1 MKRRD
6 FLKSVSGLAATSALT
21 PAPAIWSAAKADAR
35 SETLLIVSEG
45 GPNNLDIHGVG
56 TNVPGYEVSWNC
68 YDRLISHE
76 MKEGP
81 GGVPYYDRDKFKPE
95 LAEDMNISDMS
106 VTFKLKKNAKFHDGT
121 PVTAKDAKWSLD
133 RAVSVGGFPTF
144 QMSAGSLTKA
154 EQFVVVD
161 DNTVRVDFAK
171 KDRLTV
177 PDLAVIVPC
186 IVNSELVKKNAGEKD
201 PWGLEFTKQQTAG
214 SGAYKVTKWTAGTEV
229 IMERNDDWVGGP
241 LPKIKRVIWRMVPQA
256 GNRRALLERGDADI
270 SYELPNKDFQEL
282 KAAGK
287 LNIVSLPFSNG
298 IQYLGMNV
306 TKPPFNNPK
315 VREAIA
321 YAVPY
326 QKIMDVVL
334 FGLANPMFG
343 APASKATEVAWPQP
357 TKYFTDMAKA
367 KALLTEAGYPDGF
380 ETTISFDLNFAG
392 INEPLCVLVQESLAQ
407 IGIKTT
413 INKVPGA
420 NWRTELNKKE
430 MPLYTNVFSGWL
442 DYPEYFFYWCYHGNN
457 SVFNTMS
464 YKSPEMDKLIDGARV
479 AAAAGDKATYDTDV
493 KGLVDLA
500 FTDIP
505 RIPLYQPFVNVAMQK
520 NITRI
525 SILVPPPPRL
535 SRAGEGVTRHADH
548 DRQAAAVCDPVA
560 DRGRDRDVP
569 ADPRA
574 AGRSR
579 GVFRGSCGGQ
589 GSGRADP
596 QEARPRQ
603 AADRAVLPLHQ
614 RSRPWRFRQLAD
626 HGPAGRDRNQ
636 EPSAGVG
643 RADAARPRSFPS

>member
-21 PAPAIWSAAKADAR
+21 SAPAIWSAAKADAR

-95 LAEDMNISDMS
+95 LAEDMNIGDMS

-161 DNTVRVDFAK
+161 DNTIRVDFAR
-171 KDRLTV
+171 KDKLTI

-186 IVNSELVKKNAGEKD
+186 IVNSELVKKNASEKD

-229 IMERNDDWVGGP
+229 IMERNDEWVGGP

-464 YKSPEMDKLIDGARV
+464 YKSPEMDRLIDGART

-493 KGLVDLA
+493 KGMVDLA

-520 NITRI
+520 NITGYQYWFHR
-525 SILVPPPPRL
+525 RL
-535 SRAGEGVTRHADH
+535 DYRA
-548 DRQAAAVCDPVA
+548 
-560 DRGRDRDVP
+560 
-569 ADPRA
+569 
-574 AGRSR
+574 
-579 GVFRGSCGGQ
+579 
-589 GSGRADP
+589 
-596 QEARPRQ
+596 
-603 AADRAVLPLHQ
+603 
-614 RSRPWRFRQLAD
+614 LAK
-626 HGPAGRDRNQ
+626 G
-636 EPSAGVG
+636 
-643 RADAARPRSFPS
+643 